1 MFSPRSLDAFTLT
14 PCSLQKTA
22 TQTDDDFLTFVA
34 TRTSGRFKRQCRAD
48 KHTVYLAPIGSF
60 DNACVPDI
68 VSVVSQFVSAALA
81 CTVRVLSPIELI
93 NPDATSRHIPWQD
106 GRMMY
111 PAIHAFCNGVVVPV
125 TSASDSTASYVVL
138 CACVSTRLS
147 S

>member
-14 PCSLQKTA
+14 PRSLQKTA
-22 TQTDDDFLTFVA
+22 TQTDDDFLTFIA

-111 PAIHAFCNGVVVPV
+111 PATHAFCNGVVVPV

>member
-1 MFSPRSLDAFTLT
+1 MYVECFLDAFTS
-14 PCSLQKTA
+14 PPRSLQTNP

-34 TRTSGRFKRQCRAD
+34 TRTSRRFKRQCRAD

-81 CTVRVLSPIELI
+81 CTVRVLSPIELV

-106 GRMMY
+106 ARMTY
-111 PAIHAFCNGVVVPV
+111 PATHAFCNGVAVPV
-125 TSASDSTASYVVL
+125 LSASDSTVSYVVL
-138 CACVSTRLS
+138 CASIPSRLS